1 MCPCGRNCCRL
12 SFCNLS
18 FHWLFLT
25 KTLFLKM
32 NWYLLSGIG
41 ISIILVGF
49 FAGLDTAFGSLNR
62 FSVEL
67 KKKQGLTSGRILSSF
82 IEQQSRFIGAILVG
96 VNLSLVVY
104 VLLVTRFLQPLWKK
118 MPLVIQS
125 SWLKIMI
132 EILITAIVIMMVQ
145 FIFKAI
151 FRARSTAVLSFF
163 ARTISFFHS
172 LLSPIASLFV
182 NIAEW
187 ILKYLFDVRVNEKKE
202 AFSRID
208 LEHFIQQNKENNEDS
223 QDLNT
228 DLFENALSLPGVK
241 VRECLIPRKEIIG
254 VEANASIDELKNKF
268 IETQL
273 SKLIVYEGNID
284 NILGYAHQLDMF
296 RKPSDVKSILLPI
309 PAVPESMG
317 ITDLINQFTKE
328 RKSIA
333 WVVDEF
339 GGTSGIVTMED
350 LLEEIFGEIQDEY
363 DTEEFVEKLIAEG
376 EYIFSGRLELDYLSE
391 KYELEFKEETDA
403 ETLSGYIV
411 EHHETIPKA
420 KDRIIIDD
428 YEYDILTVNDTRIE
442 TVKMKRLR

>member
-1 MCPCGRNCCRL
+1 
-12 SFCNLS
+12 
-18 FHWLFLT
+18 
-25 KTLFLKM
+25 M
-32 NWYLLSGIG
+32 NWYLLTGIG
-41 ISIILVGF
+41 ISMILVGF

-82 IEQQSRFIGAILVG
+82 IEQQSRFIGAVLVG
-96 VNLSLVVY
+96 VNLALVVF
-104 VLLVTRFLQPLWKK
+104 VLLVTRFLDPLWKK

-125 SWLKIMI
+125 SWLRITI
-132 EILITAIVIMMVQ
+132 EILLTAIFILLIQ
-145 FIFKAI
+145 FIFKTI
-151 FRARSTAVLSFF
+151 FRAKSTAVLSFF
-163 ARTISFFHS
+163 ARTVSFFHS

-208 LEHFIQQNKENNEDS
+208 LEHFIQQSKENNEEL

-254 VEANASIDELKNKF
+254 VEANVSIDELKYKF
-268 IETQL
+268 IETKL

-296 RKPSDVKSILLPI
+296 RKPADIKSILLPI

-363 DTEEFVEKLIAEG
+363 DTEDFVEKIIADG
-376 EYIFSGRLELDYLSE
+376 EYIFSGRLELDYLAE
-391 KYELEFKEETDA
+391 KYNLEFKEETDA

-428 YEYDILTVNDTRIE
+428 YEFDILTVNDTRIE
-442 TVKMKRLR
+442 TVKMKWLG

>member
-1 MCPCGRNCCRL
+1 
-12 SFCNLS
+12 
-18 FHWLFLT
+18 
-25 KTLFLKM
+25 M

-296 RKPSDVKSILLPI
+296 RKPTDVKSILLPI

>member
-296 RKPSDVKSILLPI
+296 RKPTDVKSILLPI

-442 TVKMKRLR
+442 TVKMKKLR